1 MDSLGFSKYTI
12 ILSVSRGDSFSFPFP
27 LLMPLI
33 FFFFWNKLIALVST
47 FNMELNGG
55 REGEILI

>member
-33 FFFFWNKLIALVST
+33 FFFSNKLIALVST